1 VAYAK
6 GAAIVPSMQTK
17 QSDGL
22 FSFGTRTLPAMQ
34 RPLFDAPVPQTLAA
48 LFGHGLVDVEIADS
62 EIVRLSGLSVHRGLA
77 RRWKDQWA
85 GLRSP

>member
-1 VAYAK
+1 MACTK

-22 FSFGTRTLPAMQ
+22 FSFGTRTLSAMQ
-34 RPLFDAPVPQTLAA
+34 RSLFDAPVPQTPAA

-62 EIVRLSGLSVHRGLA
+62 EVVRLSGLSVHRGLA